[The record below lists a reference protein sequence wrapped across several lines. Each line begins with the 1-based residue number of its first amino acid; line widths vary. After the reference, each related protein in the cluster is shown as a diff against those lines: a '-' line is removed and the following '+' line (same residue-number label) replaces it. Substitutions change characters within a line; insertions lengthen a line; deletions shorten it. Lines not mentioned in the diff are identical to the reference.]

1 MINNPIII
9 LNAPLHITHNKQDA
23 NLSII
28 CDTLCKYTS
37 IFLKDCLLA
46 KCILVAGHEKYKTTL
61 HNEATRTNLTISFS
75 KFTNLSKQKNRK
87 SNYATR
93 YLLAM

>member
-46 KCILVAGHEKYKTTL
+46 KCILVAGHEEYKTTL

-75 KFTNLSKQKNRK
+75 KFTNLFKQKNRK
-87 SNYATR
+87 SNNATT